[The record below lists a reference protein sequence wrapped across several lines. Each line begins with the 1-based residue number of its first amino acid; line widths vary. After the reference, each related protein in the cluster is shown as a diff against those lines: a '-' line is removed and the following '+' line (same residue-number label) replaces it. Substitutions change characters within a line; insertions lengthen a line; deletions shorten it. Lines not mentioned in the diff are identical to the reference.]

1 MDGWMD
7 VHGSDNQASTCNV
20 IQKPQDAL
28 EVTTKIA
35 QFNPG
40 FFATTVAADNT

>member
-7 VHGSDNQASTCNV
+7 VHGSDNQASTYNV

-40 FFATTVAADNT
+40 SLQLQ